1 MQASAERK
9 IVTLSNAEQKALQPF
24 VPVKG
29 VVADSRLLQEGDWF
43 IAYPGEKNDG
53 RNYLDKVREQ
63 GAAGFI
69 YDDGGGFEWPFASPQ
84 FAFSDLK
91 KKAGLV
97 AAFLLNNNL
106 APLRPIGITGT
117 NGKTSI
123 SQWLTQALTLLG
135 EKSCLV
141 GTNGNGFWGNL
152 EATCFTTPEA
162 VLLQN
167 MLHRYVKQGAS
178 SLVMEVSSHALIQY
192 RVVGIPFL
200 IGVFTNLTRDHLDY
214 HGDMEAYYQAKKLLF
229 LCPSLH
235 YAVIHTDDPY
245 GERLSN
251 ELKKECPT
259 LEVLRYGVNK
269 QAEIHL
275 HSWSES
281 QEGMELSLKSPWGN
295 IELFHPRLIGS
306 FNAQN
311 LVAAFAVLCVL
322 GYETSLSARTL
333 SMIEPAKG
341 RMQTLKEEG
350 KPLVVIDYAH
360 TPDALQKV
368 LTVLKPAAQA
378 GKLYCV
384 FGCGGNRDKGKRALM
399 GQVVEKEADY
409 AVVTSDNPRDEDPA
423 EIITD
428 VIKNIHP
435 KVVEVD
441 RKKAIQWAIEQAGE
455 KDVVLIAGKGHEN
468 YQEIKGVRY
477 PFDDVEIALHY
488 LKDKK

>member
-1 MQASAERK
+1 
-9 IVTLSNAEQKALQPF
+9 
-24 VPVKG
+24 
-29 VVADSRLLQEGDWF
+29 
-43 IAYPGEKNDG
+43 
-53 RNYLDKVREQ
+53 
-63 GAAGFI
+63 
-69 YDDGGGFEWPFASPQ
+69 
-84 FAFSDLK
+84 
-91 KKAGLV
+91 
-97 AAFLLNNNL
+97 
-106 APLRPIGITGT
+106 
-117 NGKTSI
+117 
-123 SQWLTQALTLLG
+123 
-135 EKSCLV
+135 
-141 GTNGNGFWGNL
+141 
-152 EATCFTTPEA
+152 
-162 VLLQN
+162 
-167 MLHRYVKQGAS
+167 
-178 SLVMEVSSHALIQY
+178 
-192 RVVGIPFL
+192 
-200 IGVFTNLTRDHLDY
+200 
-214 HGDMEAYYQAKKLLF
+214 
-229 LCPSLH
+229 
-235 YAVIHTDDPY
+235 
-245 GERLSN
+245 
-251 ELKKECPT
+251 
-259 LEVLRYGVNK
+259 
-269 QAEIHL
+269 
-275 HSWSES
+275 
-281 QEGMELSLKSPWGN
+281 
-295 IELFHPRLIGS
+295 
-306 FNAQN
+306 
-311 LVAAFAVLCVL
+311 
-322 GYETSLSARTL
+322 
-333 SMIEPAKG
+333 MIEPAKG